1 MLWADR
7 IRPFK
12 ERDVAKPATCDYF
25 VRLSRAALAFS
36 GSLRSVSVQNEE
48 TELQPDAVQRL
59 TALVTGHS
67 TNLLRSVH
75 LMPARTVRCGSL
87 LCLLWLSATS
97 LAFGQAAA
105 KDNTNIQPGDVT
117 PDAGE
122 KDKSLPAGLIQNRQ
136 VLPEMEIDNEL
147 YTDGDEKE
155 FVRKFKTAFEKAL
168 QSAALTDEEKKNI
181 DAGAKYHIYRFTM
194 KKYREEEAPPK
205 KEDRPAIGGPPKPPA
220 GPKERLP
227 DLRKTLLS
235 LIKLS
240 AKTPVAREYFLK
252 QLTDRS
258 AELLDNNFVVRQNII
273 LLLGTLS
280 SSYPPTGKPI
290 EPTPYDPAYAVLLKV
305 IKDDKQHE
313 ALKVDALIGLQRIC
327 RLGLPL
333 PDANNDRKRA
343 EIALALVPELVKKNT
358 HWWYQCR
365 LAECLGAAGVTYDP
379 ANKTNPIVL
388 QTLAEVVA
396 DDQRDLQARVEAA
409 KAIGRLPLDNQLNI
423 APVVHHIVIL
433 GYQIVQANNANP
445 KKLPWVN
452 YFFTPQP
459 QLGFGLYY
467 AFRSESKDARVAG
480 GKRKPG
486 LLEALPATKE
496 VKDAYEQILA
506 MTLYLIDNP
515 GKQMADAQLK
525 SIQDWL
531 RQRDPPNKRITAASP
546 PLGAK
551 APKPANDNGAATP
564 MANGVGSR

>member
-59 TALVTGHS
+59 TPLVTGHS
-67 TNLLRSVH
+67 THLLRSFR

-87 LCLLWLSATS
+87 LCLLWLSATP
-97 LAFGQAAA
+97 LAFGQAA

-117 PDAGE
+117 SDAGD
-122 KDKSLPAGLIQNRQ
+122 KDKSLPPGLIQNRQ

-168 QSAALTDEEKKNI
+168 QSAALTDEEKKAI

-205 KEDRPAIGGPPKPPA
+205 KEDRPAVGGPPKPPA

-252 QLTDRS
+252 QLTDRC

-280 SSYPPTGKPI
+280 SSYPPPAKPI

-327 RLGLPL
+327 RVGLPL

-343 EIALALVPELVKKNT
+343 EIAMALVPELAKKNT

-365 LAECLGAAGVTYDP
+365 LAECLGVAGVTYDP

-467 AFRSESKDARVAG
+467 AFRSESKEARVAG

-486 LLEALPATKE
+486 LLDALPATKE

-531 RQRDPPNKRITAASP
+531 RQRVPANNRITATSP

-551 APKPANDNGAATP
+551 APKPANENGAATP